1 MLVRLVDQGTLAL
14 QLGPAIG
21 KTLTEAVQ
29 ILRNRAVRGL
39 AFIHSKACCQE
50 LQDAN
55 LEAGTPTPRR
65 PSGALGPVALGKPHG
80 ETPGRRAKPGSE
92 LAFKGSERAPD
103 GQLELARFV
112 AAVPVELI
120 AVQRLPALGAGC
132 ECRPGLVHIHIP
144 SKTSGSSVYSGY
156 RHLQRQTQGQMIDAS
171 RKEDPMYARVASF
184 EGRDMSLADSL
195 VAKVRDRARQE
206 DAIPGA
212 HGFLMLIDREQ
223 GTALGITLF
232 ATEKELRAAEP
243 AFEKM
248 ASTIP
253 EEMRGRRVSVDIYEV
268 LMLDGGTDAKAAR
281 LSTLEGPPEQIDSG
295 TRRVIE
301 DILPRVQSIDGFAGV
316 ISLADRKSGT
326 TKLITLWT
334 SANALT
340 ASESAATNLR
350 SEAAKAAGGTIAGV
364 ERYEV
369 AVAERLAK
377 VEATV

>member
-1 MLVRLVDQGTLAL
+1 
-14 QLGPAIG
+14 
-21 KTLTEAVQ
+21 
-29 ILRNRAVRGL
+29 
-39 AFIHSKACCQE
+39 
-50 LQDAN
+50 
-55 LEAGTPTPRR
+55 
-65 PSGALGPVALGKPHG
+65 
-80 ETPGRRAKPGSE
+80 
-92 LAFKGSERAPD
+92 
-103 GQLELARFV
+103 
-112 AAVPVELI
+112 
-120 AVQRLPALGAGC
+120 
-132 ECRPGLVHIHIP
+132 
-144 SKTSGSSVYSGY
+144 
-156 RHLQRQTQGQMIDAS
+156 
-171 RKEDPMYARVASF
+171 MYARVAAF

-195 VAKVRDRARQE
+195 VTKVRDRARQE

-232 ATEKELRAAEP
+232 ATEKEIRAAEP
-243 AFEKM
+243 AFEEM

-253 EEMRGRRVSVDIYEV
+253 EEMRGRRVSVDTYEV

-281 LSTLEGPPEQIDSG
+281 LSTLEGPPDQIDPG

-334 SANALT
+334 SADALT
-340 ASESAATNLR
+340 ASEAAANDLR
-350 SEAAKAAGGTIAGV
+350 SEAAKAAGGKVAGV

-377 VEATV
+377 VEATI

>member
-1 MLVRLVDQGTLAL
+1 
-14 QLGPAIG
+14 
-21 KTLTEAVQ
+21 
-29 ILRNRAVRGL
+29 
-39 AFIHSKACCQE
+39 
-50 LQDAN
+50 
-55 LEAGTPTPRR
+55 
-65 PSGALGPVALGKPHG
+65 
-80 ETPGRRAKPGSE
+80 
-92 LAFKGSERAPD
+92 
-103 GQLELARFV
+103 
-112 AAVPVELI
+112 
-120 AVQRLPALGAGC
+120 
-132 ECRPGLVHIHIP
+132 
-144 SKTSGSSVYSGY
+144 
-156 RHLQRQTQGQMIDAS
+156 MIDAS

-195 VAKVRDRARQE
+195 VAKVRDSARQE

-223 GTALGITLF
+223 GTALGITMF
-232 ATEKELRAAEP
+232 ATEKELRDAEP

-350 SEAAKAAGGTIAGV
+350 SEAAKAAGGTISGV